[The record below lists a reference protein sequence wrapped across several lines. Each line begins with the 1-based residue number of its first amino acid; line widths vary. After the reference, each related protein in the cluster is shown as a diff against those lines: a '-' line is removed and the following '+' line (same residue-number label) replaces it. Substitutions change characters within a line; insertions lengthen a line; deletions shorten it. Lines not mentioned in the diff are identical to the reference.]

1 MEWVDKMNRKEMFN
15 NFLKD
20 TEGKY
25 IPAEFTESRLD
36 SVNKLLDMSKNKV
49 NIIADIDKFILSE
62 IQSQLNKKKYTKIN
76 VLCGGGVDSN
86 YLLILL
92 AKNFQ
97 SIEIGAVCGLT
108 KSNYIDLK
116 STRAI
121 CDKYNLN
128 YKEHSISKSELE
140 QSLIDFYEVN
150 KRLPNDVAA
159 PIINVLIKKAKSV
172 DEDVLIVDG
181 QYADTVLF
189 ANPQNTFFRLTEK
202 ISLIEFNTQSSY
214 FKNKIHKLN
223 FYLKLMLSNKESK
236 IRSLCRLNNSP
247 EINKYLLKSLKQF
260 NAELVLQAVFFK
272 ILIEYREKDKY
283 LLSDNVFSP
292 FYSDE
297 LLLHSY
303 KVNTSL
309 FSLYNKKKHLREFV
323 KTNCPEAYKYMKSRT
338 FESE

>member
-1 MEWVDKMNRKEMFN
+1 MFN
-15 NFLKD
+15 DFLKK
-20 TEGKY
+20 TEGKF
-25 IPAEFTESRLD
+25 IPVSFTESRLD
-36 SVNKLLDMSKNKV
+36 SVTKLLNRSKIKV
-49 NIIADIDKFILSE
+49 NAITDIDKFILSQ

-92 AKNFQ
+92 AKNYQ
-97 SIEIGAVCGLT
+97 SIEIEAVCGLT
-108 KSNYIDLK
+108 KSNSADLK
-116 STRAI
+116 STKSI
-121 CDKYNLN
+121 CNKYNLS
-128 YKEHSISKSELE
+128 YKEYSISKPELE
-140 QSLIDFYEVN
+140 QSLSDFYEVN
-150 KRLPNDVAA
+150 NRLPNDVAA
-159 PIINVLIKKAKSV
+159 PIINALIKKAKSV
-172 DEDVLIVDG
+172 DEEVLIIDG

-223 FYLKLMLSNKESK
+223 YYLKLTLSNKESK

-303 KVNTSL
+303 QVNTSF
-309 FSLYNKKKHLREFV
+309 FSLCNKKKHLRKFV
-323 KTNCPEAYKYMKSRT
+323 KANCPEAYKYMKSRT